1 VERILNQEEIDELLA
16 AFDGGDIDDHL
27 REEPE
32 ALKTAPSYGTGR
44 QVSSID
50 LTRGQNYSKWRIA
63 NLDVVFNAFARY
75 YAISLSNSLQ
85 QGATVQKGEIVSR
98 FFDDFIGN
106 LPDAG
111 LLGAFSLEPLKGSG
125 VFVFDKELCF
135 GLVQLMLGGGAATDM
150 IVLDRDVT
158 AIEANI
164 IKSLMKEGCSVLN
177 RAFSSLSVLE
187 AGMGRVETNPRL
199 LSVLAPDTEVIQVRF
214 SVKVGDLEG
223 EILMIIPYFS
233 LEPFKDK
240 LRADKIELSEST
252 GDGKWQNTLRQELM
266 DMEVPVA
273 AVWGELYLTIQELL
287 SLEEGDI
294 IGLDYEEEAPVRILA
309 GDRTKFR
316 AQPGIQNGK
325 KAVRLTKTQ
334 FAGER

>member
-16 AFDGGDIDDHL
+16 AFDGGEIDDHL
-27 REEPE
+27 REEPGGR
-32 ALKTAPSYGTGR
+32 KTAPASRAAR

-63 NLDVVFNAFARY
+63 NLDVVFNSFARY
-75 YAISLSNSLQ
+75 YSISLSNSLQ
-85 QGATVQKGEIVSR
+85 QGVTVKKGEIVSR

-111 LLGAFSLEPLKGSG
+111 LLGAFSLDPLKGSG
-125 VFVFDKELCF
+125 VFVFDKDLCF
-135 GLVQLMLGGGAATDM
+135 GLVQIMLGGGAATDM

-164 IKSLMKEGCSVLN
+164 IKSLMKEGCNVLN
-177 RAFSSLSVLE
+177 RAFSSLDVLE
-187 AGMGRVETNPRL
+187 SSMGRVETNPRL
-199 LSVLAPDTEVIQVRF
+199 LSVLTTDTEVIQVSF
-214 SVKVGDLEG
+214 TVQAGDLEG
-223 EILMIIPYFS
+223 KILMIIPYFS

-240 LRADKIELSEST
+240 LRADKIELSENK
-252 GDGKWQNTLRQELM
+252 GDSNWHNTLRQELM

-273 AVWGELYLTIQELL
+273 AVWGELYLSIHEIL

-294 IGLDYEEEAPVRILA
+294 IGLDYEEDAPVRILA

-316 AQPGIQNGK
+316 AQPGIRNGK
-325 KAVRLTKTQ
+325 KAVRLSKIQ
-334 FAGER
+334 FAGE

>member
-1 VERILNQEEIDELLA
+1 MERILNQEEIDELLA
-16 AFDGGDIDDHL
+16 AFDGGEIDDQL
-27 REEPE
+27 REEPGE
-32 ALKTAPSYGTGR
+32 KKTAPSSMAGR
-44 QVSSID
+44 QVSAID

-75 YAISLSNSLQ
+75 YAISLSSSLQ
-85 QGATVQKGEIVSR
+85 QGVTVKKGEIVSR

-111 LLGAFSLEPLKGSG
+111 LLGSFTLEPLKGSG

-150 IVLDRDVT
+150 IVLERDVT

-177 RAFSSLSVLE
+177 RAFSSLDVLE
-187 AGMGRVETNPRL
+187 SAMGRVETNPRL
-199 LSVLAPDTEVIQVRF
+199 LSVLAPDTEVIQVSF
-214 SVKVGDLEG
+214 TVEVGDLAG
-223 EILMIIPYFS
+223 EVLMIIPYFS

-240 LRADKIELSEST
+240 LRADKVELSQNT
-252 GDGKWQNTLRQELM
+252 GDGNWQNVLRQELM
-266 DMEVPVA
+266 AMDVPVT
-273 AVWGELYLTIQELL
+273 AVWGELYLSIQEIL
-287 SLEEGDI
+287 SLEAGDI
-294 IGLDYEEEAPVRILA
+294 IGLDYEEDAPVRVLA

>member
-1 VERILNQEEIDELLA
+1 MERILNQGEIDELLA
-16 AFDGGDIDDHL
+16 AFDGGEIDDHL
-27 REEPE
+27 REEPGGR
-32 ALKTAPSYGTGR
+32 KTAPSSRPAR

-63 NLDVVFNAFARY
+63 NLDVVFNSFARY
-75 YAISLSNSLQ
+75 YSISLSNSLQ
-85 QGATVQKGEIVSR
+85 QGVTVKKGEIVSR

-111 LLGAFSLEPLKGSG
+111 LLGAFNLEPLKGSG
-125 VFVFDKELCF
+125 VFVFDKDLCF
-135 GLVQLMLGGGAATDM
+135 GLVQLMLGGGASTDM

-177 RAFSSLSVLE
+177 RAFSSLDVLE
-187 AGMGRVETNPRL
+187 SSMGRVETNPRL
-199 LSVLAPDTEVIQVRF
+199 LSVLAPDTEVIQVGF
-214 SVKVGDLEG
+214 TVQAGDLEG

-240 LRADKIELSEST
+240 LRADKVELSENT
-252 GDGKWQNTLRQELM
+252 GDGNWHNTLRQELM

-273 AVWGELYLTIQELL
+273 AVWGELHLTIQDIL

-294 IGLDYEEEAPVRILA
+294 IGLDYDEDAPVRILA

-316 AQPGIQNGK
+316 AHPGIQNGK
-325 KAVRLTKTQ
+325 KAVRLSKTQ
-334 FAGER
+334 FAGE